1 MAGDAHPLGADR
13 GVTLRDVFR
22 ARSRLPHGIGHSPIV
37 RADWL
42 DEAAGTGVWFKDET
56 VSPTGAFKIRGA
68 TNMIAALD
76 DDARARGVVTV
87 STGNHGRAVAY
98 AAAKAGVRAVV
109 CLSGLVPE
117 YRREAIRR
125 LGGDVRVIGD
135 TQDEA
140 EEEAQRLA
148 DDEGLTLVPPF
159 DHPLIAAGQATIGL
173 ELAEQLPDIGTVLVG
188 LSGGGL
194 AGGIALAIKSIAPDV
209 RVVGISPDHGG
220 AAMYESIKAGRPV
233 PVPEPPSLADS
244 LGGGIG
250 MENRCTFGLCRDL
263 IDDVIL
269 LSEAEIAAGMR
280 AVYRNQRMI
289 AEGSAA
295 VGPAALIAGRA
306 GTLPGPVACIIS
318 GNVVDMD
325 IFTAIING
333 ANALP

>member
-1 MAGDAHPLGADR
+1 MAGGDADR
-13 GVTLRDVFR
+13 VTARDVFSAR
-22 ARSRLPHGIGHSPIV
+22 ARLPCGIGRTPLQ

-42 DEAAGTGVWFKDET
+42 DEHAGQAVWFKDET

-76 DDARARGVVTV
+76 HDARAKGVVTV

-98 AAAKAGVRAVV
+98 AAAAAGVRAVV

-125 LGGDVRVIGD
+125 LGGDVRVIGN

-140 EEEAQRLA
+140 EEEAQCLA
-148 DDEGLTLVPPF
+148 HEEGLTLVPPF
-159 DHPLIAAGQATIGL
+159 DDPLIAAGQATIGL
-173 ELAEQLPDIGTVLVG
+173 ELAEQLPDIGSVLVG

-194 AGGIALAIKSIAPDV
+194 AGGIALALKSIDPSL
-209 RVVGISPDHGG
+209 RIIGISTDNGG
-220 AAMYESIKAGRPV
+220 AAMYESLQAGHPV

-250 MENRCTFGLCRDL
+250 MDNRCTFALCRDL
-263 IDDVIL
+263 VDDVIL
-269 LSEAEIAAGMR
+269 LSEAEIAEGMR
-280 AVYRNQRMI
+280 AVYRNQRMV
-289 AEGSAA
+289 AEGSGA
-295 VGPAALIAGRA
+295 VGPAALLAGRTGA
-306 GTLPGPVACIIS
+306 LPGPVACIIS
-318 GNVVDMD
+318 GNGVDMNV
-325 IFTAIING
+325 FTAIVNG